1 MMWAPFSKKEL
12 HSVIENYNNF
22 LAPRLDKLS
31 QRHLKVII
39 KNDKYVNKL
48 IDIANVCINL
58 GHWPNHFKTLSMV
71 IIPKLKKPSYDL
83 SKSFQPIVLLNTI
96 GKLFE
101 KMIGERLQFLLI
113 SNNFVHLCQLDELKH
128 RSTTNAGIALTH
140 LIRVGWV
147 KNLTISTLAFNI
159 VQFFPLLNH
168 QILSL
173 ILAKAR
179 FNHKVSTF
187 LETTSLNEKLNT
199 YETTFLL
206 PFVMQILEPAKGQ
219 PSLQFFQSS
228 IFLLFFIFWKSG

>member
-1 MMWAPFSKKEL
+1 M
-12 HSVIENYNNF
+12 
-22 LAPRLDKLS
+22 
-31 QRHLKVII
+31 
-39 KNDKYVNKL
+39 
-48 IDIANVCINL
+48 CINL

-206 PFVMQILEPAKGQ
+206 PFVM
-219 PSLQFFQSS
+219 
-228 IFLLFFIFWKSG
+228 

>member
-1 MMWAPFSKKEL
+1 M
-12 HSVIENYNNF
+12 I
-22 LAPRLDKLS
+22 
-31 QRHLKVII
+31 
-39 KNDKYVNKL
+39 
-48 IDIANVCINL
+48 
-58 GHWPNHFKTLSMV
+58 

-173 ILAKAR
+173 ILAKAG

-187 LETTSLNEKLNT
+187 FRNYLIGWKTKYLWKNFSSFFCNIDIGASQGLALSPILSVLYLSSLF
-199 YETTFLL
+199 Y
-206 PFVMQILEPAKGQ
+206 ILEKWLKK
-219 PSLQFFQSS
+219 SKNSHFYSFFCWWQSFHFS
-228 IFLLFFIFWKSG
+228 IQIYLCFEWKLLL